1 MPTKTTPDQPLISV
15 LIPVYN
21 RENYI
26 SECIQSALD
35 QDYPNIEIIVVDNAS
50 TDGTWLLCQ
59 EISKKDER
67 VRIFRNSSNIGP
79 VRNWLRAAQEANGEF
94 AKILFSD
101 DLLLPG
107 CLSTMAQS
115 LLQKDVGLVY
125 CSILL
130 GTDISN
136 AAPLYNNKNE
146 IIDSANYPTM
156 IINGNAPISPGGI
169 LLRTSDILKF
179 LLPKIPT
186 ALPHRFDMHGA
197 GPDVMLSLLTAHA
210 YPLVASISRQ
220 LVFFRA
226 HPNSIS
232 VVNKNNEVS
241 NGYQAAFSYYLKM
254 YGSHQEWL
262 DYISR
267 RWIKSIKRQK
277 HWVCLHKFLINHEGS
292 GSTKEKLSIITTILT
307 RPFRNHV

>member
-50 TDGTWLLCQ
+50 TDRTWRFCQ
-59 EISKKDER
+59 EISEKDKR

-79 VRNWLRAAQEANGEF
+79 VRNWLRAAHEANGEF

-107 CLSTMAQS
+107 CLSTMAQC
-115 LLQKDVGLVY
+115 LLQKEVGLVY

-130 GTDISN
+130 GTDISR
-136 AAPLYNNKNE
+136 AAPLYNNKDE
-146 IIDSANYPTM
+146 ILDSANYTRM
-156 IINGNAPISPGGI
+156 IINGKAPISPGGI

-179 LLPKIPT
+179 LLPDIPT

-197 GPDVMLSLLTAHA
+197 GPDVMLSLLTARA
-210 YPLVASISRQ
+210 YPSVASISRQ

-241 NGYQAAFSYYLKM
+241 NGYQAAFSHYLKN
-254 YGSHQEWL
+254 YGSHQDWL
-262 DYISR
+262 DYTSR
-267 RWIKSIKRQK
+267 QWIKNTRRQR
-277 HWVCLHKFLINHEGS
+277 HWIDLQEFLTNHEGN
-292 GSTKEKLSIITTILT
+292 GDTMEKISFFLALISK
-307 RPFRNHV
+307 PFRKHL